1 MIGNGRIIEEYKI
14 IIDLI
19 ELIDN
24 GGIKVWNNRSRE
36 VKLPEKVTQWT
47 KGGNKLINVFEYLT
61 LLPLNDLEEAMES
74 KIQSLELPY

>member
-1 MIGNGRIIEEYKI
+1 M
-14 IIDLI
+14 
-19 ELIDN
+19 DN

-74 KIQSLELPY
+74 KIQGLELPY

>member
-1 MIGNGRIIEEYKI
+1 M
-14 IIDLI
+14 
-19 ELIDN
+19 DN

-47 KGGNKLINVFEYLT
+47 KDGNKLINVFEYLT

-74 KIQSLELPY
+74 KIQNLELPY

>member
-1 MIGNGRIIEEYKI
+1 M
-14 IIDLI
+14 
-19 ELIDN
+19 DN

-36 VKLPEKVTQWT
+36 VKLPEKVTQCT